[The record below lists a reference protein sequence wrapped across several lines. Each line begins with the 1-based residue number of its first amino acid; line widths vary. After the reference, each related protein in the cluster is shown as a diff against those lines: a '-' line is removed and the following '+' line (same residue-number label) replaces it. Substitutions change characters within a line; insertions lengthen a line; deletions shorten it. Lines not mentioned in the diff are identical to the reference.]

1 VRKRLT
7 KSRPIIALDA
17 VPAVFDDDYIGKLA
31 KEMPPNVDLNALGW
45 WIREA
50 ASMFALDARVPTA
63 NQLHDEIDTLHAAAQ
78 RRRFEEVA
86 DLLDKL
92 SPEASAMLS
101 TLANPTV
108 QNDVTARS
116 RHSAVL
122 PAPGDLRNEA
132 LRVDACN
139 AVARLCRIG
148 GQFVE
153 GRSRPSGKSPVDRV
167 FRPHLFAPKPQ
178 RNALRREAER
188 HFVARL
194 AAAWTQVTGQPP
206 PCTARHRP
214 DREQGPFT
222 RFIRECLNRVGAKDA
237 DAVELINEMGR
248 RRRQPG

>member
-1 VRKRLT
+1 MRKRLR
-7 KSRPIIALDA
+7 KSRPIIAPDA
-17 VPAVFDDDYIGKLA
+17 VPAVFDDDYISKLA
-31 KEMPPNVDLNALGW
+31 REMPPNVDLNTLCW

-50 ASMFALDARVPTA
+50 ASMFAQDARGPTA
-63 NQLHDEIDTLHAAAQ
+63 NQLHDEIDALHAAAR
-78 RRRFEEVA
+78 RRRFEQVA

-108 QNDVTARS
+108 VTGQS

-122 PAPGDLRNEA
+122 PTSGDLRKEA
-132 LRVDACN
+132 LRGEACN
-139 AVARLCRIG
+139 AIARLCRIG
-148 GQFVE
+148 GQFVK

-178 RNALRREAER
+178 RNALRRKAER

-206 PCTARHRP
+206 PHTARHRP
-214 DREQGPFT
+214 DREQGPFA
-222 RFIRECLNRVGAKDA
+222 RFIRECLNRVG
-237 DAVELINEMGR
+237 ENF
-248 RRRQPG
+248 